1 MSATHAP
8 HAPHGGEPSLQSV
21 HHHLARMHPSRR
33 FWRRLGVIAAAAVLI
48 SLPFLIIGELPG
60 ERWLSAADARAP
72 LFATLGVLLLA
83 ADVVLPVPSS
93 AMGLMLGARLGFPLG
108 FACCWL
114 GLFVGHVIGYGLG
127 RLAPERWAAG
137 ASSASS
143 SGDASSSAAA
153 SPATSTAAASS
164 RPSSPSVLA
173 VFLTRPVPVLAEALA
188 VSAGALRMP
197 LHHFVASALLGD
209 VIYAAV
215 LAAAGA
221 KLLSEGAYL
230 WALGVPM
237 ALMAAAWAARRLLSR

>member
-8 HAPHGGEPSLQSV
+8 HAPHAPRGGEPSLQSV
-21 HHHLARMHPSRR
+21 HQHFSRMHPSRR

-48 SLPFLIIGELPG
+48 SLPFVIIGELPG

-108 FACCWL
+108 FGCCWL

-137 ASSASS
+137 AS
-143 SGDASSSAAA
+143 GASSSAEA
-153 SPATSTAAASS
+153 SSSAGPSSSAEALSTA
-164 RPSSPSVLA
+164 SSPSVLA

-221 KLLSEGAYL
+221 KLLPEGAYL
-230 WALGVPM
+230 FALAVPM
-237 ALMAAAWAARRLLSR
+237 ALMAAAWAARRLLTR